1 MQDAAKPQVM
11 EPHEYHLDAGWK
23 DLANQL
29 AVAET
34 HVEEVEA
41 AVKQH
46 DNYGDGRKKALEG
59 AERRVAEL
67 QAALEE
73 REETISDPRWGSW

>member
-1 MQDAAKPQVM
+1 M
-11 EPHEYHLDAGWK
+11 EPHEYHLNTGWR

-29 AVAET
+29 AAAET
-34 HVEEVEA
+34 RVEEVEA

-46 DNYGDGRKKALEG
+46 GNYGDGRKQALER

-67 QAALEE
+67 QAALAE
-73 REETISDPRWGSW
+73 REETISDPRWGNW